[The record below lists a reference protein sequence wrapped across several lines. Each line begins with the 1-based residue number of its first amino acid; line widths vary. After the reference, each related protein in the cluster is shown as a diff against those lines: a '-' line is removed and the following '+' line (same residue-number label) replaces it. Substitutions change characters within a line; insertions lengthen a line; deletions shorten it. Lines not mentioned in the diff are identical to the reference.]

1 MNDGFLNDQ
10 ADLLELIANKL
21 HEHCFHYF
29 VNGSQA
35 YAVYGEPRFTQDI
48 DIVLEI
54 SEAQIPLFLSA
65 FRSDAF
71 YLSETAVRSAV
82 GRRGMFNLIQPATGG
97 KVDFIVAKDSDFDR
111 SRMDRVRSLSIGEN
125 VKATFASPEDVIL
138 KKMQWFA
145 KDNSDRHVRDILG
158 MLHVQSSSIDHAY
171 IDAWVVHLDV
181 GEIWKWI
188 KARLKVSNPTYE

>member
-10 ADLLELIANKL
+10 ADLLEVIANKL

-29 VNGSQA
+29 VTGSQA
-35 YAVYGEPRFTQDI
+35 SAIYGEPRFTQDI
-48 DIVLEI
+48 DIVLKI
-54 SEAQIPLFLSA
+54 SETQIPLFLSA
-65 FRSDAF
+65 FQTDSF
-71 YLSETAVRSAV
+71 YLSETALRSAV
-82 GRRGMFNLIQPATGG
+82 ARRGMFNLIQPASGG

-111 SRMDRVRSLSIGEN
+111 SRMERARSLSIGEN

-158 MLHVQSSSIDHAY
+158 MLHVQGRSINHAY
-171 IDAWVVHLDV
+171 IDAWIDQLDV
-181 GEIWKWI
+181 GEIWKRI
-188 KARLKVSNPTYE
+188 KARLKESNPTYE